1 MKIHGYDRLVGL
13 LILAGSFVFAASL
26 GLFAYA
32 GAFSRYWADD
42 YCYSAWVKT
51 YGLPAAIIDWYQ
63 TSGNRLST
71 LAAVAISEGFG
82 PGAIRFMPLVLLVVW
97 VAAWVFCVGRVVRLL
112 NLPVAPI
119 AWLWLAL
126 VQVYFVVLLAPDRL
140 QTLYWRMGALHYSL
154 PLPLLLINVGLLAW
168 AARQPGRRAVW
179 ASLGAGLLAF
189 FAAGLSE
196 TFAALQAGLFALALA
211 AAAWGLKSSRRGP
224 LLEGISARRGLL
236 LTAVPLAGTLLMMAI
251 MAAAPAN
258 SWRQAAMPPPDN
270 LLLIVPYSL
279 RYAADFIFYTIRG
292 RLVPYGFYVLGMA
305 AFTLLVW
312 RTDTTLLAPRR
323 VLTALALTLLVTY
336 GLIVCSFAPSAY
348 AGLLYPAGRAQMPAA
363 FILLAGVGLTAG
375 LGAHLVRARLPALA
389 WKPAALL
396 LLVVF
401 SLYPLRLAAIPRQEQ
416 AQLAVRAG
424 RWDARDARIRSAL
437 ASGKAQVVVEQTDVV
452 QSLEDMGPAPTYWI
466 NACAAMYYGAGS
478 ITAIP

>member
-1 MKIHGYDRLVGL
+1 MKIHGFDRLVGL
-13 LILAGSFVFAASL
+13 LILAGSFVFAVSL

-140 QTLYWRMGALHYSL
+140 QTIYWRMGALHYSL
-154 PLPLLLINVGLLAW
+154 PLPLLLMNVGLLAW
-168 AARQPGRRAVW
+168 AARPPGRRAVW

-211 AAAWGLKSSRRGP
+211 AAAWGLKSSGP
-224 LLEGISARRGLL
+224 RLL

-251 MAAAPAN
+251 MASAPAN
-258 SWRQAAMPPPDN
+258 SWRQTAMPPPDN

-292 RLVPYGFYVLGMA
+292 RLVPYGLYVLGMA

-312 RTDTTLLAPRR
+312 RTETALFAPRR
-323 VLTALALTLLVTY
+323 VLTGLALTLLVTY

-363 FILLAGVGLTAG
+363 FILLAGVGLAAG
-375 LGAHLVRARLPALA
+375 LGALLVRALLPAIA

-424 RWDARDARIRSAL
+424 RWDARDARIRATL
-437 ASGKAQVVVEQTDVV
+437 ASGIGQVVVEQTDVV